1 MATTD
6 DEVKSTLSLIESTRL
21 PHPSG
26 PLLESF
32 VSEALNP
39 VLAARYVKHR
49 LLLGEASSLV
59 ADWSYIIESITQ
71 NGCPPP
77 RPRAIEQH
85 AITRR
90 DGGKCCVTGK
100 VGTLR
105 DPLIVAPVL
114 PVPSGWATDK
124 AGIIDML
131 GAFFGPP
138 YRDWWLSYVRNPGGM
153 KPYCNHWLVRKS
165 AARAFALGL
174 VKLHRLQP
182 SMVEYEL
189 QHVPVGPEEPI
200 EVDGV
205 YPLLG
210 DHSRSGI
217 DKVDSRFVGS
227 QARLCRSI
235 QFLGISKRLSPET
248 LPQPSSPSVGLP
260 ARHSNIALRNRCGLL
275 SLCTGAFLTVWL
287 LVPVKVRIAC
297 YETLQKLGK
306 RLYGKP
312 NDHAAVKRVP
322 FGLYLKYHGEADG
335 ARNEFNALGMVR
347 RHTSIPVPEALDI
360 VFEQGDANDPF
371 SYPGAYLLITRVP
384 GLPLSRCHNILS
396 ERDIERIAN
405 QLKDYVAQ
413 LRDIPQS
420 AKLDMT
426 ICNTLGKACR
436 DHRIRGASPVG
447 PFADEAAFNQMLRFS
462 DDPARRGHKIVFT
475 HADLNPRN
483 ILIDQTVQSDG
494 SIGWSVTGIVDWET
508 AGYYPEYWDYTKA
521 MFEAFRWPRRYNDL
535 VQGVFSEFR
544 DYSRELDVERRSW
557 ESGDAV

>member
-6 DEVKSTLSLIESTRL
+6 GEVKSTLSLIESTKL

-32 VSEALNP
+32 VTEALNP
-39 VLAARYVKHR
+39 VSAARYVKHR

-59 ADWSYIIESITQ
+59 ADWSCIVESITQ
-71 NGCPPP
+71 NGYPPP
-77 RPRAIEQH
+77 RPSAIEQH

-90 DGGKCCVTGK
+90 DGGKCSVTGK

-105 DPLIVAPVL
+105 DPLIVAPIL
-114 PVPSGWATDK
+114 LVPSGWATDNT
-124 AGIIDML
+124 GIVDML

-153 KPYCNHWLVRKS
+153 KPYYNHWLVRKS
-165 AARAFALGL
+165 AARAFASGL
-174 VKLHRLQP
+174 VKLDRLHP
-182 SMVEYEL
+182 SMVE
-189 QHVPVGPEEPI
+189 
-200 EVDGV
+200 VDGM

-217 DKVDSRFVGS
+217 DIVDPRFVGC

-235 QFLGISKRLSPET
+235 QFLAISKTLSLES
-248 LPQPSSPSVGLP
+248 LSQPSTSSIGLP
-260 ARHSNIALRNRCGLL
+260 ARHSNVALRNRWSLL

-287 LVPVKVRIAC
+287 LVPAKVRIAC
-297 YETLQKLGK
+297 YVTLRKLGK

-312 NDHAAVKRVP
+312 DDYATVQRLP

-335 ARNEFNALGMVR
+335 SRNEFNALGTVR
-347 RHTSIPVPEALDI
+347 KHTSIPVPEAVDI
-360 VFEQGDANDPF
+360 VVEQGDANGPF
-371 SYPGAYLLITRVP
+371 SCPRAYLLITTVP
-384 GLPLSRCHNILS
+384 GLPLSRCQNILS

-405 QLKDYVAQ
+405 QLKDYIAQ

-420 AKLDMT
+420 AKSDMA
-426 ICNTLGKACR
+426 ICNTLGEACR
-436 DHRIRGASPVG
+436 DPRIHGANPVG
-447 PFADEAAFNQMLRFS
+447 AFADEAAFSQMLRFS
-462 DDPARRGHKIVFT
+462 DDPVRRGHKIVFT

-483 ILIDQTVQSDG
+483 ILVDQTVQWDG

-521 MFEAFRWPRRYNDL
+521 MFEGFRWSRRYNDL
-535 VQGVFSEFR
+535 VQGVFSEFS
-544 DYSRELDVERRSW
+544 DYYRELDVERRSW
-557 ESGDAV
+557 ESGDGV